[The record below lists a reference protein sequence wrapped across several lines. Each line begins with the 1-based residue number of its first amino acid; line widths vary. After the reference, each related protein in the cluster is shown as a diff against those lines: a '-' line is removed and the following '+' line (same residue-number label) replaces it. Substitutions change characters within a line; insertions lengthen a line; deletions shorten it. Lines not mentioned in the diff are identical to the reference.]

1 MSTPNLF
8 RNQFRSI
15 WNQFHCS
22 LPFKGGTGEQVE
34 TGTGHP
40 PFILSSG
47 RRPAR
52 IERGTQAYIPLAKC
66 PFLKGI
72 HCRVVAK
79 CPFLQGYYGTD
90 VAKSPFLK
98 GSAGMVFTGGAA

>member
-34 TGTGHP
+34 TGTGQP